1 MSFLIIYGVI
11 ALICS
16 ILLSIFFRSRD
27 GITFGSIVTGVIFG
41 CLWGPLVVVIG
52 GVYIYGNIA
61 LFFEKDKPD
70 KHKKYRMYDDE
81 GNFI

>member
-1 MSFLIIYGVI
+1 MSFLIVYGVI

-16 ILLSIFFRSRD
+16 ILMSIFFRSRD

-41 CLWGPLVVVIG
+41 CLWGPLVIIIG
-52 GVYIYGNIA
+52 GVCIYDNIKV
-61 LFFEKDKPD
+61 LLEKDKSD